1 MVITITAPGEYMA
14 DTQDEPIV
22 GRRYQLEDATSGTG
36 AQNRA
41 FHAIL
46 AEYYKTRLWSYQGSG
61 YNAGATF
68 DEFRNLIKRKL
79 GAGFESFVYAEIV
92 DGRPV
97 IRDAKAYADIPESV
111 RSDPHLKELV
121 RGRLKSFSDYTKH
134 ERIDIITRLITEMIE
149 VGVNTKKFSVIM
161 EGLENGKVCCQG
173 FNRNGVRE
181 ANRH

>member
-1 MVITITAPGEYMA
+1 MTITITAPGEYMA
-14 DTQDEPIV
+14 DKKDEPIV

-97 IRDAKAYADIPESV
+97 IRDAKTYAEIPETV
-111 RSDPHLKELV
+111 RRDPHLKELV
-121 RGRLKSFSDYTKH
+121 RGGRSAWAGSTKR
-134 ERIDIITRLITEMIE
+134 ERRDTVDRLIAEMIE
-149 VGVNTKKFSVIM
+149 VGVNTPHFREIM
-161 EGLENGKVCCQG
+161 EGM
-173 FNRNGVRE
+173 E
-181 ANRH
+181 ATFK

>member
-1 MVITITAPGEYMA
+1 MIITITAPGEYMA
-14 DTQDEPIV
+14 DTQDEPEV

-41 FHAIL
+41 FHAL
-46 AEYYKTRLWSYQGSG
+46 LWEYYKTRLWSYQGSG

-97 IRDAKAYADIPESV
+97 IRDAKAYAEIPETV
-111 RSDPHLKELV
+111 RRDPHLKELV
-121 RGRLKSFSDYTKH
+121 RGRLKSWADYTKR
-134 ERIDIITRLITEMIE
+134 ERRTTMDALITEMIE
-149 VGVNTKKFSVIM
+149 VGVNTPHFREIM
-161 EGLENGKVCCQG
+161 EGM
-173 FNRNGVRE
+173 E
-181 ANRH
+181 ATFK

>member
-1 MVITITAPGEYMA
+1 MTITITAPGEYMA
-14 DTQDEPIV
+14 DTQDEPEV

-97 IRDAKAYADIPESV
+97 IRDAKTYAEIPEAV
-111 RSDPHLKELV
+111 RRDSHLNELV
-121 RGRLKSFSDYTKH
+121 RGRLKSFSDYTKR
-134 ERIDIITRLITEMIE
+134 ERRTTMDGLITEMIE
-149 VGVNTKKFSVIM
+149 VGVNTPHFNEII
-161 EGLENGKVCCQG
+161 EGMK
-173 FNRNGVRE
+173 E
-181 ANRH
+181 AFK

>member
-1 MVITITAPGEYMA
+1 MIITITAPGEYM
-14 DTQDEPIV
+14 TESKDEPLV

-46 AEYYKTRLWSYQGSG
+46 QEYYRTRLWSYQGSG

-68 DEFRNLIKRKL
+68 DEFRNLVKRKL

-97 IRDAKAYADIPESV
+97 IRDAKVYADIPESV
-111 RSDPHLKELV
+111 RRDPNLKELV
-121 RGRLKSFSDYTKH
+121 RGRLKSWADYSKK
-134 ERIDIITRLITEMIE
+134 ERRTTMDALIAEMFE
-149 VGVNTKKFSVIM
+149 VGVNTPHFHEIIEGM
-161 EGLENGKVCCQG
+161 EAAFK
-173 FNRNGVRE
+173 
-181 ANRH
+181 

>member
-1 MVITITAPGEYMA
+1 MIITITAPGEYM
-14 DTQDEPIV
+14 TESKDEPLV
-22 GRRYQLEDATSGTG
+22 GYRYQLEDATSGTG

-68 DEFRNLIKRKL
+68 DEFRNLVKRKL

-97 IRDAKAYADIPESV
+97 IRDAKVYADIPEAV
-111 RSDPHLKELV
+111 RRDPNLKELV
-121 RGRLKSFSDYTKH
+121 RGRLKSWADYSKK
-134 ERIDIITRLITEMIE
+134 ERRTTMDALIAEMFE
-149 VGVNTKKFSVIM
+149 VGVNTPHFHEIIEGM
-161 EGLENGKVCCQG
+161 EDTFK
-173 FNRNGVRE
+173 
-181 ANRH
+181 